1 MAVRSIVTFP
11 DPRLRA
17 VAAPV
22 TAFDDAL
29 RALADDLVETM
40 RAAGG
45 IGITAPHIGIAT
57 RLVALEL
64 SPEEGPTIYVNPKIV
79 WASDERIRH
88 PEGSVSM
95 PGVTAELE
103 RPARVRVA
111 YRDVNGAEQIEEADG
126 LRAVCHQHESDQL
139 DGIFWIR
146 RLSSLKRDQVI
157 RRYQKLQRAG

>member
-1 MAVRSIVTFP
+1 
-11 DPRLRA
+11 
-17 VAAPV
+17 
-22 TAFDDAL
+22 
-29 RALADDLVETM
+29 
-40 RAAGG
+40 
-45 IGITAPHIGIAT
+45 
-57 RLVALEL
+57 
-64 SPEEGPTIYVNPKIV
+64 
-79 WASDERIRH
+79 
-88 PEGSVSM
+88 M